1 MIFKYLTKSFYI
13 NLSIIFL
20 IFFLD
25 RASKLYVIYL
35 DKKNLNSKLF
45 SSEFLNIDLIWNEG
59 IAFGLF
65 SFNQNN
71 LGSDIFNSAYLNI
84 VLIWNKGIAFGL
96 FSFNESH
103 LYNIL
108 SLIISIIVVIL
119 VIMSLKSHGFK
130 RYSLL
135 MIVGGALGNLHDR
148 IFFNAVPDFIDFH
161 IGNFHWFIF
170 NVSDIF
176 ITLGVI
182 SMIVLEL
189 ADNKTEETK

>member
-1 MIFKYLTKSFYI
+1 MIFKFLSKNFYI
-13 NLSIIFL
+13 SFSIVSL
-20 IFFLD
+20 IYFLD
-25 RASKLYVIYL
+25 RLSKIYVIQL
-35 DKKNLNSKLF
+35 DK
-45 SSEFLNIDLIWNEG
+45 
-59 IAFGLF
+59 
-65 SFNQNN
+65 NN

-96 FSFNESH
+96 LSFNESY
-103 LYNIL
+103 LYNII
-108 SLIISIIVVIL
+108 SLIIVIIIIVL
-119 VIMSLKSHGFK
+119 VIMSLKSRGFK

-148 IFFNAVPDFIDFH
+148 FFFNAVPDFIDFY

-182 SMIVLEL
+182 NMIVLEL
-189 ADNKTEETK
+189 FDNKNKKI

>member
-1 MIFKYLTKSFYI
+1 MIFKFLSKNFYI
-13 NLSIIFL
+13 SFSIVSL
-20 IFFLD
+20 IYFLD
-25 RASKLYVIYL
+25 RLSKIYVIQL
-35 DKKNLNSKLF
+35 DK
-45 SSEFLNIDLIWNEG
+45 
-59 IAFGLF
+59 
-65 SFNQNN
+65 NN

-96 FSFNESH
+96 LSFNESY
-103 LYNIL
+103 LYNII
-108 SLIISIIVVIL
+108 SLIIAIIIIVL
-119 VIMSLKSHGFK
+119 VIMSLKSQGFK

-148 IFFNAVPDFIDFH
+148 FFFNAVPDFIDFH

-182 SMIVLEL
+182 SMIILEIV
-189 ADNKTEETK
+189 DNKIERQKNDKK

>member
-1 MIFKYLTKSFYI
+1 MIFKFLSKNFYI
-13 NLSIIFL
+13 SFSIVAL
-20 IFFLD
+20 IYFLD
-25 RASKLYVIYL
+25 RLSKIYVIQL
-35 DKKNLNSKLF
+35 DK
-45 SSEFLNIDLIWNEG
+45 
-59 IAFGLF
+59 
-65 SFNQNN
+65 NN
-71 LGSDIFNSAYLNI
+71 LGSDIFNSTYLNI

-96 FSFNESH
+96 LSFNESY
-103 LYNIL
+103 LYNII
-108 SLIISIIVVIL
+108 SLIIAIIIIVLI
-119 VIMSLKSHGFK
+119 IMSLKNQGFK

-135 MIVGGALGNLHDR
+135 MIIGGALGNLHDR

-189 ADNKTEETK
+189 FDNKNEKI

>member
-1 MIFKYLTKSFYI
+1 MTFKFLSKNFYI
-13 NLSIIFL
+13 SFSIVAL
-20 IFFLD
+20 IYFLD
-25 RASKLYVIYL
+25 RVTKIYIIQL
-35 DKKNLNSKLF
+35 DK
-45 SSEFLNIDLIWNEG
+45 
-59 IAFGLF
+59 
-65 SFNQNN
+65 NN

-96 FSFNESH
+96 LSFNESH

-161 IGNFHWFIF
+161 VGNFHWFIF
-170 NVSDIF
+170 NIADIF
-176 ITLGVI
+176 ISLGVFF
-182 SMIVLEL
+182 MILIEL
-189 ADNKTEETK
+189 IDNNKNNETI

>member
-1 MIFKYLTKSFYI
+1 MIFKFLSKNFYI
-13 NLSIIFL
+13 SFSVVAL
-20 IFFLD
+20 IYFLD
-25 RASKLYVIYL
+25 RLTKIYVIQL
-35 DKKNLNSKLF
+35 DK
-45 SSEFLNIDLIWNEG
+45 
-59 IAFGLF
+59 
-65 SFNQNN
+65 NN

-96 FSFNESH
+96 LSFNEAY

-108 SLIISIIVVIL
+108 SLIISIIAIIL
-119 VIMSLKSHGFK
+119 VVMSLKSQGFK

-161 IGNFHWFIF
+161 VGNFHWFIF

-176 ITLGVI
+176 ISVGVI
-182 SMIVLEL
+182 FMIILEII
-189 ADNKTEETK
+189 DKPKKNR

>member
-1 MIFKYLTKSFYI
+1 MILKFLSKKFYI
-13 NLSIIFL
+13 SFSIVAL
-20 IFFLD
+20 IYFLD
-25 RASKLYVIYL
+25 RLTKIYVIQL
-35 DKKNLNSKLF
+35 DK
-45 SSEFLNIDLIWNEG
+45 
-59 IAFGLF
+59 
-65 SFNQNN
+65 NN

-96 FSFNESH
+96 FSFNESY

-161 IGNFHWFIF
+161 VGNFHWFIF

-182 SMIVLEL
+182 SMIILEI
-189 ADNKTEETK
+189 ADNRTEKQNND

>member
-1 MIFKYLTKSFYI
+1 MIFKFLSKNFYI
-13 NLSIIFL
+13 NFSIVAL
-20 IFFLD
+20 IYSLD
-25 RASKLYVIYL
+25 RLTKIYVIQL
-35 DKKNLNSKLF
+35 DK
-45 SSEFLNIDLIWNEG
+45 
-59 IAFGLF
+59 
-65 SFNQNN
+65 NN

-96 FSFNESH
+96 LSFNESH

-108 SLIISIIVVIL
+108 SLLISIIVVIL

-148 IFFNAVPDFIDFH
+148 IYFNAVPDFIDFH
-161 IGNFHWFIF
+161 VGNFHWFIF

-189 ADNKTEETK
+189 VDNKTEKTK

>member
-1 MIFKYLTKSFYI
+1 MIFKFLSKKFYI
-13 NLSIIFL
+13 SFSIVSL
-20 IFFLD
+20 IYFLD
-25 RASKLYVIYL
+25 RLSKIYVIQL
-35 DKKNLNSKLF
+35 DK
-45 SSEFLNIDLIWNEG
+45 
-59 IAFGLF
+59 
-65 SFNQNN
+65 NN
-71 LGSDIFNSAYLNI
+71 LGSEIFNSTYLNI

-96 FSFNESH
+96 LSFNESH

-119 VIMSLKSHGFK
+119 VVMSLKSQGFK

-161 IGNFHWFIF
+161 VGNFHWFIF

-182 SMIVLEL
+182 SMIVLEIF
-189 ADNKTEETK
+189 DNKNEKT

>member
-1 MIFKYLTKSFYI
+1 MIFKFLSKNFYI
-13 NLSIIFL
+13 SFSIVAL
-20 IFFLD
+20 IYFLD
-25 RASKLYVIYL
+25 RLSKIYVIQL
-35 DKKNLNSKLF
+35 DK
-45 SSEFLNIDLIWNEG
+45 
-59 IAFGLF
+59 
-65 SFNQNN
+65 NN
-71 LGSDIFNSAYLNI
+71 LGSDIFNSTYLNI

-96 FSFNESH
+96 LSFNESY
-103 LYNIL
+103 LYNIISL
-108 SLIISIIVVIL
+108 LIAIIIIVLIII
-119 VIMSLKSHGFK
+119 SLKNQGFK

-182 SMIVLEL
+182 SMIVIEL
-189 ADNKTEETK
+189 IEKDI